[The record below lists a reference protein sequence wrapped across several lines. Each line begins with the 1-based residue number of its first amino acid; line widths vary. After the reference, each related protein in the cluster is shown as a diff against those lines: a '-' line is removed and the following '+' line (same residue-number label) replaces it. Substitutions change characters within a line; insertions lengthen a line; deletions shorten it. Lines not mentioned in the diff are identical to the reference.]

1 MNSKVEFW
9 LIRTV
14 VVAYGLACLI
24 AVVCNNTNIDM
35 KANICESCG
44 DTQQKNGMLIWL
56 KELQAERE
64 DMSPYNYEVT
74 EAIPLTAEQLAVILA
89 PDNFREQGDI
99 MAMAEFMPIAQAR
112 YTNANGQEE
121 ILAFS
126 FVSCEYKKYINGIII
141 EKGLLG
147 KPDALSEFL
156 ESIH

>member
-74 EAIPLTAEQLAVILA
+74 EAIPLTAEQLAV
-89 PDNFREQGDI
+89 GDVNKDGKLDAVDASYVLSYYAYWSTKEKI
-99 MAMAEFMPIAQAR
+99 SL
-112 YTNANGQEE
+112 EE
-121 ILAFS
+121 YL
-126 FVSCEYKKYINGIII
+126 KNN
-141 EKGLLG
+141 L
-147 KPDALSEFL
+147 
-156 ESIH
+156 